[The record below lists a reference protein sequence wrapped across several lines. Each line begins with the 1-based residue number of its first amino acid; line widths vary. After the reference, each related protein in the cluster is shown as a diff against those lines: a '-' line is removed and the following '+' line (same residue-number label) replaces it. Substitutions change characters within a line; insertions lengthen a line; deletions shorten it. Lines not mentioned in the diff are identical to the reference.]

1 MTHSAR
7 QRNVGAEESKTANA
21 QKHSFAPIPLP
32 VSAMFAVRA
41 FQAPEVSVS
50 LVALSFFRVFCVFRG
65 HIFYDQYFDWC
76 RA

>member
-1 MTHSAR
+1 M
-7 QRNVGAEESKTANA
+7 GAEESKTANA

-50 LVALSFFRVFCVFRG
+50 LVALSFFRVFRG